1 MFSKVLTMMVAVAF
15 LLSTIFVGCSE
26 DHITAN
32 ESLDYVTTDDP
43 NGSIMHDGT
52 VWPFESE
59 DPETGETISGIL
71 YLYGSLH
78 GKVVIDKAV
87 KGRGIQSQLTML
99 GRKDYQ
105 YISEGCKVIET
116 IVEVPVDTGQALHQT
131 VILTMDH
138 MTDTTRHAYVSRVSV
153 GEYCSFAQ
161 SGEIKYDTSPDD
173 TLFYYVP
180 GSDRDLW
187 VKEYPAVFL
196 SMSNQL
202 SLSPGFLPPDPLDP
216 TWDSGEWLKC
226 VLIGGIAGC
235 GASAVGCL
243 LSAVAWPACTTALC
257 WASFAGAEIACT
269 LDQVWD
275 WLGW

>member
-15 LLSTIFVGCSE
+15 LLSTILVGCSE

-78 GKVVIDKAV
+78 GKVVIDEAV
-87 KGRGIQSQLTML
+87 KGRGIQGQLTML
-99 GRKDYQ
+99 GRKGYQ
-105 YISEGCKVIET
+105 YMPKGCKVIEA
-116 IVEVPVDTGQALHQT
+116 IVDVPEDTGTALHQT
-131 VILTMDH
+131 VILTMNDA
-138 MTDTTRHAYVSRVSV
+138 MDTTRHAYVSRVSV

-180 GSDRDLW
+180 WLDRDLW
-187 VKEYPAVFL
+187 VMEYPAVFL
-196 SMSNQL
+196 SMSNQP

-216 TWDSGEWLKC
+216 TWDEGRWLWC
-226 VLIGGIAGC
+226 VFTTGLAGC
-235 GASAVGCL
+235 GAAAVGCL
-243 LSAVAWPACTTALC
+243 LTTAAWPACTGAFC
-257 WASFAGAEIACT
+257 MAAVAGAEIKCT
-269 LDQVWD
+269 LDQVTD